1 MKKIIVGVTGGIA
14 AYKAAELVR
23 LLKKA
28 GHAVQVVLTQGAQ
41 AFIQPLTFQALTGE
55 SVYSDLFAAEEGSG
69 MDHIALAKWAD
80 LVLIAPASA
89 HCIAQLAQGLAGDL
103 LSTLCLATP
112 ASVVIAPAMNVVMW
126 QHPATQANLGVIQAR
141 GVTVWGPDV
150 GSQACGD
157 NGAGRLMAPEQIARA
172 VAQLFQNTA
181 RLSGQR
187 WLLTAGPTRESL
199 DPVRYFS
206 NRSTGHMGY
215 ALAAAAAQAGAEVR
229 LISGPTALE
238 DPPEVSVT
246 RVETAQAMHEAVLQ
260 AIADTP
266 CDVFVG
272 TAAVADY
279 RPAEALSQKIK
290 KTQDEYTVTLV
301 PNPDI
306 LLAVSTSYP
315 DIFTVGFCA
324 QTEDLIENAKKKMN
338 KKQLDMIVANQVG
351 YDVGFGDVRSEL
363 FILDRQGES
372 AHVPLADKASLAHDL
387 LAEIAQRI
395 VI

>member
-55 SVYSDLFAAEEGSG
+55 PVYSDLFAAEEASG

-103 LSTLCLATP
+103 LTTLCLATP
-112 ASVVIAPAMNVVMW
+112 APVVIAPAMNVLMW
-126 QHPATQANLGVIQAR
+126 QHPATQANLAVIQKR
-141 GVTVWGPDV
+141 GVTLWGPDV

-157 NGAGRLMAPEQIARA
+157 NGLGRLIAPEQIALA

-215 ALAAAAAQAGAEVR
+215 ALAAAAAQAGAEVH
-229 LISGPTALE
+229 LISGPTVLE

-290 KTQDEYTVTLV
+290 KTQDECVVTLV

-306 LLAVSTSYP
+306 LLAVSTTYP

-324 QTEDLIENAKKKMN
+324 QTEDLVENAKKKMN

-351 YDVGFGDVRSEL
+351 YESGFGDVRSEL
-363 FILDRQGES
+363 FVLDRQGGS
-372 AHVPLADKASLAHDL
+372 VHLPQTDKVSLAHDL
-387 LAEIAQRI
+387 VAEIAQRM
-395 VI
+395 VV